1 MLPSAISR
9 ISAGPRAAVRPGR
22 GRLGLPLPVL
32 LLAGLGA
39 LLALVA
45 VAALLTMG
53 VTPTVAPV
61 VTELPQ
67 S

>member
-9 ISAGPRAAVRPGR
+9 LSQSPRRMARPGR
-22 GRLGLPLPVL
+22 GWLGLPLPL
-32 LLAGLGA
+32 LIGAGLGA
-39 LLALVA
+39 LLALLA